1 MKSWK
6 KIVLA
11 LLFVIVVL
19 PYLLPS
25 ENALAMPQKPFDNSE
40 FVIVDGVS
48 LHYRVWPSEETKGNI
63 LLIHGLG
70 GSTFSFRNNVNALSE
85 AGYNVVAVD
94 LPAFGYSGRK
104 RNVDHSQNNRAR
116 LLWLMIDEIEKQYGF
131 EGKWILTGHSMGAST
146 TIAMANQNAQKVAA
160 LGFIDGA
167 VSGDERNNLLFQIPP
182 IQQWMKVI
190 LKNFVVNPKN
200 VTGFLTSA
208 YGKTASAADVDGYFQ
223 PYTVKGTFG
232 AWTDFLKSAKNTN
245 IEELSEKDIP
255 IIVLWGEDDA
265 WVSVNTID
273 VITSTVSNTFVYI
286 FEGEGHCPNETSPY
300 FNEKMIELLNQL
312 P

>member
-1 MKSWK
+1 MKTWK

-11 LLFVIVVL
+11 LLFVIIVL

-25 ENALAMPQKPFDNSE
+25 ENSLVMPEKPFDNSE
-40 FVIVDGVS
+40 FVTVDGVS
-48 LHYRVWPSEETKGNI
+48 LHYRMWKSEEAKGNI

-70 GSTFSFRNNVNALSE
+70 GSTFSFRNNVTALSE
-85 AGYNVVAVD
+85 AGYNVIAVD
-94 LPAFGYSGRK
+94 LPAFGYSDRK
-104 RNVDHSQNNRAR
+104 RNIDHSQDNRGR
-116 LLWLMIDEIEKQYGF
+116 LLWLMIEEIEKTTGI

-146 TIAMANQNAQKVAA
+146 TIAMANQKADKVAA

-167 VSGDERNNLLFQIPP
+167 VTGGERNNLLFKIPP
-182 IQQWMKVI
+182 VRQWMKVI
-190 LKNFVVNPKN
+190 LKNFVVNQKN
-200 VTGFLTSA
+200 VTDFLASA
-208 YGKTASAADVDGYFQ
+208 YGKAPSVSDVEGYFM

-232 AWTDFLKSAKNTN
+232 AWIDFLGSAKNTN
-245 IEELSEKDIP
+245 IEDLADKDIP
-255 IIVLWGEDDA
+255 IIVLWGEEDE
-265 WVSVNTID
+265 WVSVDTID
-273 VITSTVSNTFVYI
+273 AITDTATDTSVYI